1 MRELFYLGAAL
12 AGFAGSALAADE
24 SSASQ
29 TKPRPSI
36 TALRVEQPP
45 VIDGVLD
52 DAAWQKA
59 PAGGDFV
66 QDEPGDG
73 VPMTERTEFRV
84 LYDARALY
92 IGIWCYDSEPEKI
105 LARGMTRDDFPM
117 EDDYIYIAID
127 TFLDR
132 RNGYNFTI
140 NPNGLR
146 YDALINN
153 NSHSS
158 SNWDAI
164 WECKSQISDK
174 GWFSEIAIPFDSIAF
189 NPGNSTW
196 GFNIARTIRR
206 KNERGRWHSEGRH
219 LRTSAMANAGEIRGL
234 EGLGN
239 ITKWE
244 FLPYGMGKYRHNNDT
259 GDEKTLGD
267 FGGDL
272 SYRLAPNLNASL
284 SVNTDFA
291 ETEADYR
298 QLNFTRFSLQY
309 PEKRDFFLKDSG
321 IFKFGPSSR
330 RSRTQSS
337 TPFFSRRIG
346 LTHSGHQV
354 PINLA
359 TKITGRVGKYNIG
372 LIGAMIGEHDG
383 IDSQNVFV
391 TRISRNVLE
400 QSSVGMI
407 STMGDPNSDKDTYMI
422 GTDFNYRTTKFLTDK
437 TLRAG
442 VYTMA
447 NFDDDTDW
455 I

>member
-206 KNERGRWHSEGRH
+206 KNERGRK
-219 LRTSAMANAGEIRGL
+219 A
-234 EGLGN
+234 
-239 ITKWE
+239 
-244 FLPYGMGKYRHNNDT
+244 
-259 GDEKTLGD
+259 
-267 FGGDL
+267 
-272 SYRLAPNLNASL
+272 
-284 SVNTDFA
+284 
-291 ETEADYR
+291 
-298 QLNFTRFSLQY
+298 
-309 PEKRDFFLKDSG
+309 
-321 IFKFGPSSR
+321 
-330 RSRTQSS
+330 RSQR
-337 TPFFSRRIG
+337 
-346 LTHSGHQV
+346 
-354 PINLA
+354 
-359 TKITGRVGKYNIG
+359 
-372 LIGAMIGEHDG
+372 
-383 IDSQNVFV
+383 
-391 TRISRNVLE
+391 
-400 QSSVGMI
+400 
-407 STMGDPNSDKDTYMI
+407 
-422 GTDFNYRTTKFLTDK
+422 
-437 TLRAG
+437 
-442 VYTMA
+442 
-447 NFDDDTDW
+447 
-455 I
+455 